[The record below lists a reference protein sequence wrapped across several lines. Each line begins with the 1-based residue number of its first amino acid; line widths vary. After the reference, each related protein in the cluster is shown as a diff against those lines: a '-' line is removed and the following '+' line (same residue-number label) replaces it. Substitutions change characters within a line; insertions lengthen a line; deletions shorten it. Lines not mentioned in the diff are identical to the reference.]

1 MTACNDTIHAA
12 LTQKTQAELID
23 LICSLGIDSTLGLMT
38 KDTAMLFH
46 SEIESGKTLLYI
58 DLANIHGANHL
69 YGRETVDQFTNNV
82 IKHFRHSDTWIRWGG
97 DEIVCILNSGDIV
110 DFIGRL
116 DRIMSDN
123 NLYAVYAYVTTSESL
138 EESVNRAD
146 MICMQCKAQLE
157 KFGLKAGR
165 CDPYVRL
172 SSQVV
177 TEY

>member
-1 MTACNDTIHAA
+1 MTPCNDTIRAA

-46 SEIESGKTLLYI
+46 SEIEAGKTLLYI

-69 YGRETVDQFTNNV
+69 YGREMVDQFTHNV
-82 IKHFRHSDTWIRWGG
+82 LNQFRHSDTWIRWGG
-97 DEIVCILNSGDIV
+97 DEIVCILNNGDIV
-110 DFIGRL
+110 DFIDRL
-116 DRIMSDN
+116 DLIMSTN
-123 NLYAVYAYVTTSESL
+123 NLYAVYAYVTTSSSL

-146 MICMQCKAQLE
+146 AICMQCKLQLE
-157 KFGLKAGR
+157 KFGLKADR
-165 CDPYVRL
+165 CEEYKRL

-177 TEY
+177 TE